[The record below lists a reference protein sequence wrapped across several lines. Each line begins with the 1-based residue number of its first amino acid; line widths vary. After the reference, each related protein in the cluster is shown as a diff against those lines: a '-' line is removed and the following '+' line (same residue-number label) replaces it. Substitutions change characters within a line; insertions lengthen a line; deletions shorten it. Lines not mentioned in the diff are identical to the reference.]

1 MANNKK
7 ISAFDTTATV
17 GTPATIDLS
26 KVTGIAAYGE
36 NSTGLP
42 DTNIRFSGNDLIS
55 ALSASTT
62 LSVGVMKFTAS
73 QSSTGT
79 QYIGF
84 TQATDSVGNVNL
96 GEINLNAADGSAT
109 GSTKFLTKDNNWAT
123 PSYTTAYTLPSAS
136 PSVLGGVQTGATNLA
151 TKNYAVQVD
160 SQTRM
165 FVAVPWT
172 DTQNTYTAGDGL
184 QLNNFQFSLSTPVS
198 VEDGGTSLEAIG
210 EGQIIYGND
219 NNEFVTGSLEIDID
233 NNESRL
239 VIGKNAGGNASG
251 GNSGEIELLSSNM
264 SGDTDT
270 SNPVEVKF
278 NCRTNGH
285 YTSFLGP
292 KHDSGNAENLRMYLP
307 NRLPE
312 IGDVL
317 TVVSGSGADWEL
329 RFETPANNN
338 KAFIDL
344 LSNTGVASAWV
355 VKDGY
360 NAKIDF
366 ANSTAT
372 SFNFSTSG
380 LTATNGDY
388 GTVIISNGSPAG
400 AVTWPTNSKWV
411 GGTAP
416 SALTASGVDVFSFV
430 YDGANFYWS
439 YGLNNG

>member
-7 ISAFDTTATV
+7 ISAFDATAV
-17 GTPATIDLS
+17 IGSPATIDFS
-26 KVTGIAAYGE
+26 KISGIAAYGE
-36 NSTGLP
+36 SSTGVQN
-42 DTNIRFSGNDLIS
+42 TNIKFSGNELIS

-62 LSVGVMKFTAS
+62 LSVGVMKFSAS
-73 QSSTGT
+73 QNTTGT

-84 TQATDSVGNVNL
+84 TVADEAVGDVDL
-96 GEINLNAADGSAT
+96 GVINLNASDGTSNNT
-109 GSTKFLTKDNNWAT
+109 TRFLTKDNTWAT

-136 PSVLGGVQTGATNLA
+136 PSVLGGVKTGATNLP

-184 QLNNFQFSLSTPVS
+184 DLNGNAFSLTTPVT
-198 VEDGGTSLEAIG
+198 VELGGTGLEDIG
-210 EGQIIYGND
+210 EGEIIYGNSSS
-219 NNEFVTGSLEIDID
+219 EFTTGSLEIDID

-239 VIGKNAGGNASG
+239 VIGKDAVGQATG

-278 NCRTNGH
+278 NCKTNGH

-292 KHDSGNAENLRMYLP
+292 KHDSGNAESLRMYLP
-307 NRLPE
+307 NRRPE

-338 KAFIDL
+338 KTFIDL
-344 LSNTGVASAWV
+344 LSNTGTASAWV
-355 VKDGY
+355 VKNGY

-366 ANSTAT
+366 ANSTAS

-380 LTATNGDY
+380 LTAANGDY
-388 GTVIISNGSPAG
+388 GTVIIISGASAGS
-400 AVTWPTNSKWV
+400 VTWPTNSKWV

-416 SALTASGVDVFSFV
+416 SALTANGVDVFSFV
-430 YDGANFYWS
+430 YDSTNFYWS